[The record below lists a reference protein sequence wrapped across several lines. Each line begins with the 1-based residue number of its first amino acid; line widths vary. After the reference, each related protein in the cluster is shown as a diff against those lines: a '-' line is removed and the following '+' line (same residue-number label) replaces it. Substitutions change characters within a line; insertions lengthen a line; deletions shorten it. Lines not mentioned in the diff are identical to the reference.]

1 MKSPYLV
8 IRKPVVTEKSMA
20 GQTKSV
26 YTFLVAVESTKPEI
40 HQAVEKAFSVKVD
53 EVRTVVV
60 KGKTKRSRN
69 QVHEGKRKTV
79 KKAYVTL
86 QEGHRLDII

>member
-20 GQTKSV
+20 GQAKSV

-40 HQAVEKAFSVKVD
+40 LQSVEKAFSVKVQD
-53 EVRTVVV
+53 VRTVVV